1 MTKRINVLGNGNH
14 AGLFERGT
22 EGILLICNMPPM
34 ELPPSEVYATCMVDY
49 KMMQALQRGQFALD
63 SYDWILGTRPRHY
76 MEMQGGFYMRYAQNI
91 KGFYPHVPEYA
102 GNATN
107 FSCGHFAVHYACNVM
122 KATEVHIYGF
132 DSIFEMD
139 LTSWTDTILGSDRS
153 TENTVRLSNNW
164 RPIWPEMFK
173 EFPDIKFYL
182 YHSHDNIKIQIPD
195 NVSIVVATSKES
207 RTNTK

>member
-1 MTKRINVLGNGNH
+1 
-14 AGLFERGT
+14 
-22 EGILLICNMPPM
+22 
-34 ELPPSEVYATCMVDY
+34 
-49 KMMQALQRGQFALD
+49 
-63 SYDWILGTRPRHY
+63 
-76 MEMQGGFYMRYAQNI
+76 MEMQGSFYMRYAQNI

-153 TENTVRLSNNW
+153 TENTVRLSNN
-164 RPIWPEMFK
+164 
-173 EFPDIKFYL
+173 
-182 YHSHDNIKIQIPD
+182 
-195 NVSIVVATSKES
+195 
-207 RTNTK
+207 

>member
-22 EGILLICNMPPM
+22 EGTLLICNMPPM

-76 MEMQGGFYMRYAQNI
+76 MEMQGSFYMRYAQNI
-91 KGFYPHVPEYA
+91 KGFYPHVPAYA

-122 KATEVHIYGF
+122 KATEVHI
-132 DSIFEMD
+132 
-139 LTSWTDTILGSDRS
+139 
-153 TENTVRLSNNW
+153 
-164 RPIWPEMFK
+164 
-173 EFPDIKFYL
+173 
-182 YHSHDNIKIQIPD
+182 
-195 NVSIVVATSKES
+195 
-207 RTNTK
+207 